1 MVRNGT
7 YYIFKYM
14 TREYFMRKKV
24 EIIDDLLK
32 IVTQL
37 ILDKLNIEWTQ
48 K

>member
-1 MVRNGT
+1 
-7 YYIFKYM
+7 M
-14 TREYFMRKKV
+14 TREYFIRKKV